1 MGDEQGQVSFVRLS
15 PGGQLDI
22 VQTWSKLAKSITA
35 LSIVNFGALA
45 GAAAT
50 EVSIELTF

>member
-15 PGGQLDI
+15 TGQLDI
-22 VQTWSKLAKSITA
+22 VQTWSKLRKSITA
-35 LSIVNFGALA
+35 LAVINFGALA

-50 EVSIELTF
+50 EVSTS